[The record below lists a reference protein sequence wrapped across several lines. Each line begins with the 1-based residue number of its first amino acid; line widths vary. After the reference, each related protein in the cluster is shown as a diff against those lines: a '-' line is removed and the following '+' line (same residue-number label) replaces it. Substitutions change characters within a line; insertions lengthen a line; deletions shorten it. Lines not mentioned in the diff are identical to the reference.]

1 MNCKHCRGT
10 LFENYE
16 DIAIGSLFKS
26 KNETK
31 EKVLN
36 KSKSLVKIFFAVI
49 FLGVLSY
56 EVRSSV
62 MFAKNLSKSFDF

>member
-1 MNCKHCRGT
+1 MKCKMMHDMLMQKEDNFFDGLCQSELQILPRNMV
-10 LFENYE
+10 LFETCE

-36 KSKSLVKIFFAVI
+36 KS
-49 FLGVLSY
+49 
-56 EVRSSV
+56 
-62 MFAKNLSKSFDF
+62 

>member
-1 MNCKHCRGT
+1 VKCNMMHEAYAKIDTFFFEGFIEVNCKYCRGT
-10 LFENYE
+10 LFEICE

-36 KSKSLVKIFFAVI
+36 K
-49 FLGVLSY
+49 
-56 EVRSSV
+56 R
-62 MFAKNLSKSFDF
+62 

>member
-1 MNCKHCRGT
+1 MMYDVYEKIVLFVFEGLIEVNCKHCGGT
-10 LFENYE
+10 LFENCE

-36 KSKSLVKIFFAVI
+36 KSLK
-49 FLGVLSY
+49 LS
-56 EVRSSV
+56 
-62 MFAKNLSKSFDF
+62 